1 MFTFSKHES
10 VRSYPS
16 PNQVIRSTVSRLEKK
31 SNREY
36 SPATADAWG
45 GTMSFRFGALEDP
58 LMTAVLN
65 RLLADPVSFLLTLYP
80 KSLK

>member
-1 MFTFSKHES
+1 MRK
-10 VRSYPS
+10 
-16 PNQVIRSTVSRLEKK
+16 VIVS
-31 SNREY
+31 N
-36 SPATADAWG
+36 SPATAEACG
-45 GTMSFRFGALEDP
+45 GTISLRLGALEDP